1 MRKLE
6 ILLTASAVT
15 LCSLTVWYAF
25 IRPEQDYE
33 AFAATPTA
41 VRFEKDT
48 LQLGTVKYG
57 TRHEAV
63 FHFVNIG
70 SAPLLIRDVRP
81 SCGCT
86 TVKWSK
92 HPIKPG
98 ESGEISIVYDP
109 NSLGK
114 FIKDIAVHCNVQ
126 ENIINLKLCGSV
138 IE

>member
-1 MRKLE
+1 MKKIE
-6 ILLTASAVT
+6 ILFTASAVT

-25 IRPEQDYE
+25 IRPEYDYE
-33 AFAATPTA
+33 AFAATPT
-41 VRFEKDT
+41 VIHFEKDT
-48 LQLGTVKYG
+48 LHLGTVKYG
-57 TRHEAV
+57 THQEAV
-63 FHFVNIG
+63 YHFVNTG

-92 HPIKPG
+92 NPVKPG

-114 FIKDIAVHCNVQ
+114 FSKTIAVYCNVE